1 MLGLRQKLVLAFG
14 GMLLI
19 LLMVSGLGI
28 AVLKQHRNALDKFL
42 YENWRSVEYGQAMVD
57 SVDKLGDLA
66 RQLADRNTQPGGV
79 DAATLAAARAVASPA
94 IARFNESLE
103 LENHNITLP
112 GEGDLAD
119 ALTLVW
125 WGSNRQGK
133 RTTDSY
139 LSAYASLLDPGKSRG
154 QRAAAYAAV
163 SRLAPVAKTG
173 AQAIIKLNL
182 DNMKPIDGQVKR
194 MSDDTSKL
202 MLLLAAAGVVLSALL
217 IAVFGRS
224 FLQPLRTLTQSARQI
239 EQGNLDLVVQ
249 VKGRDELHQLAEAF
263 NSMAAKLREYRRT
276 NRAKL
281 VRTQQTTQ
289 NAINSLPDAVAI
301 LSPDGK
307 VEMANTAA
315 QRLFGLRPDAQVS
328 ELGVNWLTDLY
339 RRTTQD
345 HKPIEP
351 SGYESAIQVLD
362 ESGGE
367 RFFLPHAVP
376 IIDADRMPHQL
387 LGVTVVL
394 ADVTHLRRLDEMKSG
409 MLSVVSHELKTP
421 LTSIRMGVH
430 LLLEERIGTLT
441 SEQGDILSALRE
453 DSDRL
458 NQIVDNLLDMGRIE
472 SGRAL
477 LDLKPEPAERLI
489 SDAVEHISAAY
500 LDKGVELTSQAPDD
514 LPPVLADRVRVSHV
528 FSNLLLN
535 SLKYTPPGGS
545 VKVEAAAEDQTV
557 RYTVTDTGPGIARQ
571 YQDRIFERFFRVPG
585 QPGTTGAGL
594 GLAIAREIVEAH
606 GGHISVR
613 SREGEG
619 TSVTFTLRQA
629 DAPAPSFSDAPALS
643 MSSEAVPQGERR
655 TGDACITSGTSSGN
669 GRPERREEVGHE
681 RI

>member
-14 GMLLI
+14 GMLMI
-19 LLMVSGLGI
+19 LLIVSGLGI
-28 AVLKQHRNALDKFL
+28 AVLKQHRKALDKFL
-42 YENWRSVEYGQAMVD
+42 YENWRSVEYGQSMVD
-57 SVDKLGDLA
+57 SVDKLADLA
-66 RQLADRNTQPGGV
+66 RQLADHNAQPNGV
-79 DAATLAAARAVASPA
+79 DAATLASTRSAAAPA
-94 IARFNESLE
+94 ISRFNDNLD
-103 LENHNITLP
+103 LENRNITLP

-119 ALTLVW
+119 ALTLIW
-125 WGSNRQGK
+125 SGSNRQGK
-133 RTTDSY
+133 KSPENY
-139 LSAYASLLDPGKSRG
+139 L
-154 QRAAAYAAV
+154 AAYANLLAAERSPEQRALAYSVV
-163 SRLAPVAKTG
+163 SRLTPLVKTG
-173 AQAIIKLNL
+173 AQAVIKLNL

-194 MSDDTSKL
+194 MSDDTSTL
-202 MLLLAAAGVVLSALL
+202 MVLLAVAGIALSVLLTA
-217 IAVFGRS
+217 IFGRS
-224 FLQPLRTLTQSARQI
+224 ILQPLQTLTQSARQI

-281 VRTQQTTQ
+281 LRTQHTTQ

-315 QRLFGLRPDAQVS
+315 QRLFGLRPDAHVS
-328 ELGVNWLTDLY
+328 ELRVNWLTDLY
-339 RRTTQD
+339 QRTTKD
-345 HKPIEP
+345 HKAIEP

-362 ESGGE
+362 ESGAE

-376 IIDADRMPHQL
+376 IIDVDRVPHQL

-430 LLLEERIGTLT
+430 LLLEERIGSLT
-441 SEQGDILSALRE
+441 SEQGDILAALRE

-458 NQIVDNLLDMGRIE
+458 NQIVDNLLDMGRIQ

-477 LDLKPEPAERLI
+477 LDLKPEAAERLI
-489 SDAVEHISAAY
+489 TDAVEQMAAAY
-500 LDKGVELTSQAPDD
+500 MDKGVELTSSPADE
-514 LPPVLADRVRVSHV
+514 LPPVMADRVRLSHV
-528 FSNLLLN
+528 FSNLLIN

-545 VKVEAAAEDQTV
+545 VKVEAVAEDGTV
-557 RYTVTDTGPGIARQ
+557 RYTVTDTGPGIPRQ

-585 QPGTTGAGL
+585 QSSATGAGL

-606 GGHISVR
+606 GGHISVL

-619 TSVTFTLRQA
+619 SSVTFTLRQA
-629 DAPAPSFSDAPALS
+629 QDAAADD
-643 MSSEAVPQGERR
+643 ERHKGGTYASPES
-655 TGDACITSGTSSGN
+655 TGGN
-669 GRPERREEVGHE
+669 GRLNRHEEVGHE
-681 RI
+681 SK